1 VAKWNWTDEETDV
14 TPRDIK
20 EAWAEIDAMTSEG
33 GREPDHLTDAMRYE
47 PTVLPEPKPD
57 TVRDTLVEIIRQDS
71 GVIYSDSVDRILDR
85 FAVIPKEPT
94 EEGTEADVPGWIVDQ
109 IKADAEVAVRADLH
123 DAIEE
128 ASALAF
134 SAAER
139 DVAMYLKGWNEA
151 LAAVDA
157 RGRAEVEPIVEE
169 DPAEDIDEAMRQ
181 ADA

>member
-1 VAKWNWTDEETDV
+1 LNPVAKWNWTDEETDV

-20 EAWAEIDAMTSEG
+20 EAWAEIEALTEDMDAAVAKGEA
-33 GREPDHLTDAMRYE
+33 PA
-47 PTVLPEPKPD
+47 
-57 TVRDTLVEIIRQDS
+57 VRDTLIGLIDEQTFNRETDV
-71 GVIYSDSVDRILDR
+71 GVAVDRILAA